1 MKVQVLFYKLLYVIL
16 GYVTYYRVLMQVSK
30 KVWSTEV
37 IQDDFIIEIKLTL
50 IQNQELSDHI
60 IFMEY
65 WHITIIL

>member
-16 GYVTYYRVLMQVSK
+16 GYGTYCEVLMQVSK
-30 KVWSTEV
+30 KAWSTEV
-37 IQDDFIIEIKLTL
+37 IQDDFIIEIKLTV
-50 IQNQELSDHI
+50 IQNQELI